1 VAVVGA
7 DAGAVAVGADAG
19 VWYTLDE
26 DGVVTT
32 GAPGEWMLGTGVL
45 TVGSWD
51 GTALGAMSW
60 AAQAGLAM
68 ARTTNILKM
77 QRMVV
82 FSLVTRSSVVAH
94 TLW

>member
-1 VAVVGA
+1 VVGADAGAVVVDA

-19 VWYTLDE
+19 VYTLAD

-82 FSLVTRSSVVAH
+82 FSLLT
-94 TLW
+94 

>member
-1 VAVVGA
+1 VVGADAGVAVVDA

-19 VWYTLDE
+19 VWYTLD

-51 GTALGAMSW
+51 GTERVTFSCVAH
-60 AAQAGLAM
+60 AGLAM
-68 ARTTNILKM
+68 ARTTNILRM
-77 QRMVV
+77 HRMVV
-82 FSLVTRSSVVAH
+82 LSLLT
-94 TLW
+94 